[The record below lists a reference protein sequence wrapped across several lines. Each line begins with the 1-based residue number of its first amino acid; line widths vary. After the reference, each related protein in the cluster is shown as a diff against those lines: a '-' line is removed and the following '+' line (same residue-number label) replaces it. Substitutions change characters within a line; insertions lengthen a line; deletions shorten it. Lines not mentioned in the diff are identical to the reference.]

1 MKGAK
6 AKLYIRFG
14 DIPEDQLS
22 KVHRGD
28 QEVRSEGGISV
39 WKAIESNCKYFPL
52 LPKHPNDNTIADY
65 FKHLLYDDGKV
76 YLVTGDE
83 LFLEGADREP
93 LLMNVKVIK
102 DITSYYRNADR
113 KE

>member
-28 QEVRSEGGISV
+28 QEVRSVRMQTGR
-39 WKAIESNCKYFPL
+39 NDKY
-52 LPKHPNDNTIADY
+52 
-65 FKHLLYDDGKV
+65 
-76 YLVTGDE
+76 
-83 LFLEGADREP
+83 
-93 LLMNVKVIK
+93 VK
-102 DITSYYRNADR
+102 R
-113 KE
+113 KI